1 MMKSAGRTMTLSRR
15 DVLQAAAGA
24 VALPVLPRVAHA
36 QNYPSRPV
44 HIIVGF
50 PPGGPTD
57 IGARLIGQ
65 WLAER
70 LGQPFVIDT
79 GRAPP
84 TT

>member
-1 MMKSAGRTMTLSRR
+1 MKLSRK
-15 DVLQAAAGA
+15 DVLQAAVGA
-24 VALPVLPRVAHA
+24 FALPVLSRVARA

-44 HIIVGF
+44 HIVVGF

-70 LGQPFVIDT
+70 LGQPFVMTT